1 MPGFIFWSM
10 AIESFEHPF
19 YDIEVEIVSEQL
31 ELYLIKILS
40 IDGRRFTYQLKGT
53 LDGEAIAYVK
63 SVIDAAC
70 FGDMLIERSGSDFN
84 IIESRQRLKKH
95 S

>member
-1 MPGFIFWSM
+1 MS
-10 AIESFEHPF
+10 IESFEHPF
-19 YDIEVEIVSEQL
+19 YDIEVETVSEER

-40 IDGRRFTYQLKGT
+40 IDGRRFTYQLKGA
-53 LDGEAIAYVK
+53 LDEDAVAYVK

-70 FGDMLIERSGSDFN
+70 FGDMLIERAGSDFN

>member
-1 MPGFIFWSM
+1 M

-19 YDIEVEIVSEQL
+19 YDIEVEPVTAEP

-40 IDGRRFTYQLKGT
+40 IDGRRFTYQLKGA
-53 LDGEAIAYVK
+53 LDEEAVAYVK

-70 FGDMLIERSGSDFN
+70 FGDMLIERSGSDFS

>member
-1 MPGFIFWSM
+1 M

-19 YDIEVEIVSEQL
+19 YDIDIETL
-31 ELYLIKILS
+31 DAADELYLIKILS
-40 IDGRRFTYQLKGT
+40 IDGRRFTYQVHGP
-53 LDGEAIAYVK
+53 LDEEAITYIK

-70 FGDMLIERSGSDFN
+70 FSDMLIERKGSEFE
-84 IIESRQRLKKH
+84 ITESHTRLKKH